1 MEIKKQA
8 IDIIDYI
15 MIITLCV
22 TQIGMLLYFIGDVF
36 DLTDRH
42 NKIERAFM
50 TTYGLLLVNF
60 FFLCIMKMTLLVERK
75 PKLEK
80 HTA

>member
-1 MEIKKQA
+1 MEIKKQV

-15 MIITLCV
+15 MIITLFV
-22 TQIGMLLYFIGDVF
+22 TQIG
-36 DLTDRH
+36 
-42 NKIERAFM
+42 RAFM